1 LLTGLSRSLGANV
14 NKERELLIQAIDAY
28 DIASSPC
35 SDRLH
40 HAFEEI
46 RNYLICEPE
55 SDEPVAW
62 SVFDGEGGYD
72 YISYENNET
81 YKDEFISR
89 NRAEHYK
96 EWVQPLYTRPAPA
109 RKPMTEEEIEN
120 LYDKAGHHDFDM
132 VVRPVVE
139 FARAIEKHHGI
150 KEEL

>member
-1 LLTGLSRSLGANV
+1 MLTGLSRLLGANV

-62 SVFDGEGGYD
+62 VDVKETDQGP
-72 YISYENNET
+72 YEFHGIKLLPVGKHN
-81 YKDEFISR
+81 
-89 NRAEHYK
+89 
-96 EWVQPLYTRPAPA
+96 LYTRPA
-109 RKPMTEEEIEN
+109 
-120 LYDKAGHHDFDM
+120 
-132 VVRPVVE
+132 
-139 FARAIEKHHGI
+139 
-150 KEEL
+150 